1 MPSSHIALPPPLIDG
16 QLSLEAAIAQRCRVS
31 PYIEEQLAAEE
42 IGQLLWAAHTVAD
55 VHKGTSGATRLNL
68 YTCRGDGVWRYHPLE
83 HCLTR
88 HLNQDVR
95 DVLSD
100 AAHNRWFI
108 GQAPSVLVISTS
120 PRRIAGEKHGQI
132 QQLRYPPIEAGRAVE
147 RVLLQAGALGLAS
160 VPVSEFDSE
169 RVRHALILSRQEE
182 PMYLLP
188 VGWPA
193 QSD

>member
-1 MPSSHIALPPPLIDG
+1 
-16 QLSLEAAIAQRCRVS
+16 VS
-31 PYIEEQLAAEE
+31 PYVEEQLAAEE

-55 VHKGTSGATRLNL
+55 VHRGTNGATQLIL

-83 HCLTR
+83 HCLTC

-95 DVLSD
+95 GILSD
-100 AAHNRWFI
+100 AAQNRWFI
-108 GQAPSVLVISTS
+108 SQAPSVLVISTS
-120 PRRIAGEKHGQI
+120 PRRVASDQHGNA
-132 QQLRYPPIEAGRAVE
+132 QQLRYPPIEVGRAVE
-147 RVLLQAGALGLAS
+147 RVLLQASALGLAS

-193 QSD
+193 QND

>member
-1 MPSSHIALPPPLIDG
+1 MSSSHVVLPPPLVDG
-16 QLSLEAAIAQRCRVS
+16 QLSLEAAIAHRCRVS
-31 PYIEEQLAAEE
+31 PYIEVQVAAEE

-55 VHKGTSGATRLNL
+55 AHKGTSGATRLNL
-68 YTCRGDGVWRYHPLE
+68 YACRGDGVWRYHPLE

-100 AAHNRWFI
+100 
-108 GQAPSVLVISTS
+108 
-120 PRRIAGEKHGQI
+120 
-132 QQLRYPPIEAGRAVE
+132 
-147 RVLLQAGALGLAS
+147 
-160 VPVSEFDSE
+160 SEFDSE
-169 RVRHALILSRQEE
+169 RVRRTLILSRQEE
-182 PMYLLP
+182 PTYLLP

>member
-1 MPSSHIALPPPLIDG
+1 MSSSHITLPPPLTNG
-16 QLSLEAAIAQRCRVS
+16 QLSLEAAIAHRCRVS

-55 VHKGTSGATRLNL
+55 IHKGTNGATWLTL
-68 YTCRGDGVWRYHPLE
+68 YTCHGDGVWRYHPLE

-95 DVLSD
+95 SILSD
-100 AAHNRWFI
+100 AAQNRWFI
-108 GQAPSVLVISTS
+108 GQAPSVLVISAS
-120 PRRIAGEKHGQI
+120 PRHLAGDQHGNI
-132 QQLRYPPIEAGRAVE
+132 QQLQYPPIEAGRAVE
-147 RVLLQAGALGLAS
+147 RVLLQASALGLAS
-160 VPVSEFDSE
+160 VPVSDFDSE
-169 RVRHALILSRQEE
+169 RVRHTLILSRQEE